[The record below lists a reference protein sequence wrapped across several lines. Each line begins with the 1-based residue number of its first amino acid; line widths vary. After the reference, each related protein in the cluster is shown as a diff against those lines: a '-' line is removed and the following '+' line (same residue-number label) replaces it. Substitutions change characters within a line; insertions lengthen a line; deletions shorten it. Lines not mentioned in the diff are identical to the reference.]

1 MCVCVCVCVCV
12 FQLTHVFSSTLAAT
26 RKYLRFGEQTT
37 KQRSPVSGGQ
47 LVVAS
52 ALGSDTSI
60 QTLWGVWEVCG
71 RCVGVWGVCG
81 SVGCV
86 RECGVWEVCGS
97 VGGVGDIHVML

>member
-1 MCVCVCVCVCV
+1 MCVCVCVCV

-71 RCVGVWGVCG
+71 

>member
-1 MCVCVCVCVCV
+1 M
-12 FQLTHVFSSTLAAT
+12 
-26 RKYLRFGEQTT
+26 
-37 KQRSPVSGGQ
+37 
-47 LVVAS
+47 AS

-60 QTLWGVWEVCG
+60 QTLWGVWE
-71 RCVGVWGVCG
+71 VCG

>member
-1 MCVCVCVCVCV
+1 MCVCVCVCV

-71 RCVGVWGVCG
+71 SVGCGRCAGVWGVG
-81 SVGCV
+81 GV